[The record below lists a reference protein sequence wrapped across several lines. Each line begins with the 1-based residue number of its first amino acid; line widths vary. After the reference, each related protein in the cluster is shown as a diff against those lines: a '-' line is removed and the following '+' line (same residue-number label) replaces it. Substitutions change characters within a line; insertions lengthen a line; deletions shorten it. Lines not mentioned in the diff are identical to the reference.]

1 MMSAGD
7 IYRIFV
13 MTAAQIKILV
23 SVFLLLAIWRIFE
36 IPGVAQA
43 FWEFCTVGAI
53 PGSDRELGTEVV
65 IRIALILFAVIFFIV
80 FRREFFAALPRRRAQ
95 AKIVEATTVPA
106 DNPLEAPHAR
116 TFALPERQSIQNRL
130 VIVLSK
136 HQHRSMRHLLRP
148 LALAAA
154 MLLGSCMWLVQSAG
168 YWLHRGLAGIYHVM
182 QPVGRWLADRAL
194 VGEKYA
200 YRFGVIITRIIIR
213 GSVEFW
219 RWLEPHLRS
228 FDRWLDMQLHANKRT
243 AGALKL
249 MNEAGRATTASYQK
263 AQDITRKLIADK

>member
-1 MMSAGD
+1 
-7 IYRIFV
+7 

-43 FWEFCTVGAI
+43 FWEFCAIGAI

-80 FRREFFAALPRRRAQ
+80 FRREFFAALPRRQHQAQ
-95 AKIVEATTVPA
+95 PVEVVTSVAK
-106 DNPLEAPHAR
+106 NPLQAPHVR
-116 TFALPERQSIQNRL
+116 TFALPERQAIQDKL
-130 VIVLSK
+130 VIVLNK
-136 HQHRSMRHLLRP
+136 YQPRSLRHLLRP
-148 LALAAA
+148 LILLAA
-154 MLLGSCMWLVQSAG
+154 MFLGACTWLVQGAE
-168 YWLHRGLAGIYHVM
+168 YWLRSGLVTTYRVLRPATRRAGSQV
-182 QPVGRWLADRAL
+182 VL
-194 VGEKYA
+194 VAKHI
-200 YRFGVIITRIIIR
+200 YRFGVIVARVIIR

-228 FDRWLDMQLHANKRT
+228 FDRWLDRQLHANKRT
-243 AGALKL
+243 AEALKL
-249 MNEAGRATTASYQK
+249 MNEASKATTATYQK